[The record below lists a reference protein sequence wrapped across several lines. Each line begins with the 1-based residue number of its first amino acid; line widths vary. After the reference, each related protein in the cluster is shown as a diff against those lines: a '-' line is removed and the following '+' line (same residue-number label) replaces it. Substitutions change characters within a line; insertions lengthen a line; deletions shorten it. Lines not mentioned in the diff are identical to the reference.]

1 MTTNT
6 ENVNVDTA
14 NIETLLPIKSHRE
27 ARWLF
32 FKLIS
37 KDEKY
42 VNLMPRNESR
52 LIQHIHDNLRLRLEN
67 KSISEQKILDA
78 REEFNQNTFSDK
90 ETEWINPN
98 DKRQLTWLW
107 FFLTKYAFEFPFFL
121 KIDDKVKSELTLSFA
136 LKEATT
142 PDHYYDLIIF
152 ALNELNVKRGI
163 KIDLIQTLSSTWRD
177 VVSMTPKLDWISKE
191 KDAAAYCRSYIT
203 KLIRNKKTPEDWGV
217 KRFHRFIHKPLL
229 TNNEDIT
236 IATFFDAFAT
246 FCIMINE
253 NLKLQEPNIAEEQL
267 TQGHQPDSAL
277 HSSSSTSPAFSGT
290 YRKNQHHRKSG
301 NQTQN
306 IKADTQGDA
315 SKTDLVTNLSPLDR
329 PGYIAKNMHKA
340 FYEMLSRKAKKNESQ
355 DLSTV
360 KLSKAAK
367 LNLTMLSKILEEK
380 PGKIIESALQLMLEQ
395 LKAQVNH
402 K

>member
-1 MTTNT
+1 MNTNT
-6 ENVNVDTA
+6 EITNIDTTKMKA
-14 NIETLLPIKSHRE
+14 LLPIKSHRE

-37 KDEKY
+37 KDEKI
-42 VNLMPRNESR
+42 VDSMPRNESK
-52 LIQHIHDNLRLRLEN
+52 LIHYIHNNLAFRLEN
-67 KSISEQKILDA
+67 KSISEQTILDA
-78 REEFNQNTFSDK
+78 RDEFNQNTFSDK
-90 ETEWINPN
+90 ETEWINPK

-107 FFLTKYAFEFPFFL
+107 FFLTKYALDFPFSL
-121 KIDDKVKSELTLSFA
+121 KIDNKVRSELILSFA

-163 KIDLIQTLSSTWRD
+163 KIYLIQTLSSIWRE

-203 KLIRNKKTPEDWGV
+203 KLIRNKKTPENWGL
-217 KRFHRFIHKPLL
+217 KRFHGFIHKPLL

-246 FCIMINE
+246 FCIKSNE
-253 NLKLQEPNIAEEQL
+253 NLKLQEPKIAEEQL
-267 TQGHQPDSAL
+267 TQEHQPDSA
-277 HSSSSTSPAFSGT
+277 SPGSSSTSPDFSLT
-290 YRKNQHHRKSG
+290 YRKNQYSRKSSK
-301 NQTQN
+301 QTQN

-315 SKTDLVTNLSPLDR
+315 SKTDLVTNLSPLAR
-329 PGYIAKNMHKA
+329 PTYIAKNMHKA
-340 FYEMLSRKAKKNESQ
+340 FYEMLSRKAKKNESK

-360 KLSKAAK
+360 KLSKAAQ
-367 LNLTMLSKILEEK
+367 LNLTMLSKIHEEK
-380 PGKIIESALQLMLEQ
+380 PGKIIESALQLMLERV
-395 LKAQVNH
+395 KEQVNN